1 MKEGPLTLPVAKTT
15 PSVAKQKP
23 APKPVPKAVE
33 GLEKPSAKPAQ
44 ANETFCI
51 AVLLALLA
59 ILTLYL
65 LDLQSKAIQFLSRIC
80 LSVLMLK

>member
-1 MKEGPLTLPVAKTT
+1 MLCFASQVKDMKEGPLTPVAKTT

-44 ANETFCI
+44 ANETNDI
-51 AVLLALLA
+51 IV
-59 ILTLYL
+59 T
-65 LDLQSKAIQFLSRIC
+65 QNNSSR
-80 LSVLMLK
+80 SG